1 MSEWRTIYLSDSS
14 SGSAKDFV
22 VPTDRNY
29 RIESILATL
38 VTSAAVTARNVYL
51 AAYTST
57 DDVTQPLFR
66 ANAGVNFDPSLTHYI
81 EFSGSTVRVEG
92 DGLTDSGWTHV
103 TIPVMEALP
112 GTYFFVESFFAADG
126 ATGIEDDLGIRALI
140 DIRGTKD
147 ST

>member
-1 MSEWRTIYLSDSS
+1 MGEWRTIYLADSS
-14 SGSAKDFV
+14 SGPSKDFV

-29 RIESILATL
+29 RIQSIFATL
-38 VTSAAVTARNVYL
+38 VTSAAATARNVYL

-66 ANAGVNFDPSLTHYI
+66 ANVGVNFDPSLTHYI

-103 TIPVMEALP
+103 TIPVMEVRA
-112 GTYFFVESFFAADG
+112 GTYFFIESFFAADG
-126 ATGIEDDLGIRALI
+126 ATGIEDDLSIKALI
-140 DIRGTKD
+140 DIRVARD